1 MLHVNAFDN
10 LFGFLYKYK
19 TTTEVDLKLVFQ
31 QAQDVSDE
39 LSEVVLK
46 IMLSQNKACEPIA
59 L

>member
-1 MLHVNAFDN
+1 MHAVNAFDD

-19 TTTEVDLKLVFQ
+19 TMTEVDLKLVFQ

-39 LSEVVLK
+39 LSEEARN
-46 IMLSQNKACEPIA
+46 IMLSQNRD